1 MTFRL
6 PTHVSSVLVL
16 AMAAVAAAPAAF
28 AQAGPPTGQSGA
40 HHPPMN
46 AGPKAGDQARP
57 GTGMMNQGGMMG
69 SQGNM
74 MGQRGMMG
82 DEGCMMDGGMMGENA
97 MMRGDRMRM
106 MSMMRGRMAMMSAES
121 GMMAAYVEGRIA
133 EFKTALKI
141 TDAQMPQWN
150 RFAEAVRGVGKTMG
164 EMHEQMKESG
174 QANTPPERL
183 ERRERLLSAQLAS
196 VKNLKEA
203 LQPLYASLGDDQKK
217 IADKVMMIGPMGM
230 M

>member
-57 GTGMMNQGGMMG
+57 GTGMMNQG
-69 SQGNM
+69 
-74 MGQRGMMG
+74 GMMG